1 MGCVQ
6 SPGLG
11 ARAPYLLRFTLLVSF
26 NGTLVVVSI
35 LEMVMIAIGGRLCN
49 PQGVINNSC
58 GNYGSFLAWG

>member
-1 MGCVQ
+1 MCPK
-6 SPGLG
+6 SRARR

-35 LEMVMIAIGGRLCN
+35 LEMVMIAIGGRFCN
-49 PQGVINNSC
+49 PPGVINNSC